1 MSQKNQIQDATMSQ
15 GETKVGVGWLGVR
28 TRRCKCESTCI
39 EVVSG
44 VKCYRKMYSGVSL
57 RMET

>member
-1 MSQKNQIQDATMSQ
+1 MSQ